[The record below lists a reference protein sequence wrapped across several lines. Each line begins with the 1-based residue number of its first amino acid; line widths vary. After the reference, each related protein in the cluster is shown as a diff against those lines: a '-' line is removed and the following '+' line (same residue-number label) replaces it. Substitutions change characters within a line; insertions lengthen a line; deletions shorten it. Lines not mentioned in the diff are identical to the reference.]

1 MGGVLAIFLLVML
14 CLSGWGLFIYSTMHR
29 TYDGQV
35 VISKNEMGKTIF
47 TLELDIDPE
56 EIKEMYSLS
65 FKVFDQD
72 NFLG

>member
-1 MGGVLAIFLLVML
+1 MVGILFFIIFLMIA
-14 CLSGWGLFIYSTMHR
+14 LSGWGLFIFSTFHK

-35 VISKNEMGKTIF
+35 VISKNEVGKTIF

-56 EIKEMYSLS
+56 DIKEMYSLS